1 MRLRVRLAV
10 LVAATLTLA
19 ACAGPGKPVV
29 QHEEDGPLILDLAPA
44 EFSQLD
50 GWAGDDHAAALATYV
65 ISCDKIEAKAA
76 DAPMGGS
83 ASMGLAGAWQ
93 EICAIARGTR
103 PQDARIFFETWFRP
117 WLATASGQPDGLF
130 TGYYEPQ
137 LHGSLTPDAT
147 YRYPLYA
154 VPQEENLPDR
164 AAIDAGALAGK
175 GLELVWVDSAVDSF
189 FLHIQGSGRVALD
202 DGGELRIGYAGKNGH
217 EYFAIRHE
225 LVDRGALKPEEITAQ
240 SIRAWLNDHP
250 DEAFAVM
257 ATNPS
262 YTFFRILEG
271 PGPVGAQGVPLTPG
285 RSLAIDRAHLALG
298 VPVWLETTLVD
309 GTPWERLMV
318 TQDTGGAIKGP
329 VRGDIF
335 FGHGAEA
342 EWHAGQMQ
350 HMGRT
355 WLLLPHLLSADV
367 LAYLQP

>member
-1 MRLRVRLAV
+1 MRVGVRLAV

-19 ACAGPGKPVV
+19 ACAGPGKPAV
-29 QHEEDGPLILDLAPA
+29 QHEEDGPLILHLAPA

-93 EICAIARGTR
+93 EICSIARGTR

-117 WLATASGQPDGLF
+117 WLASASGQPDGLF

-189 FLHIQGSGRVALD
+189 FLHIQGSGRVTLD
-202 DGGELRIGYAGKNGH
+202 DGSELRIGYAGKNGH

-309 GTPWERLMV
+309 GTPWERLMI

-335 FGHGAEA
+335 FGHGPEA

-350 HMGRT
+350 HVGRT
-355 WLLLPHLLSADV
+355 WLLLPHLLSSDA
-367 LAYLQP
+367 LASLQP

>member
-1 MRLRVRLAV
+1 MRTCARLAV
-10 LVAATLTLA
+10 LVTATLTLA
-19 ACAGPGKPVV
+19 ACAGSNIPAV
-29 QHEEDGPLILDLAPA
+29 QQGDDVPLELELAPA
-44 EFSQLD
+44 SFAELD

-65 ISCDKIEAKAA
+65 ISCDQIERKDAT
-76 DAPMGGS
+76 APMGGS

-93 EICAIARGTR
+93 EICAIARRTA
-103 PQDARIFFETWFRP
+103 PQDARAFFETWFRP
-117 WLATASGQPDGLF
+117 WHASASGEPKGLF

-175 GLELVWVDSAVDSF
+175 GLELVWVNSPVDSF
-189 FLHIQGSGRVALD
+189 FLHIQGSGRVTLD
-202 DGGELRIGYAGKNGH
+202 DGSELRIGYAGKNGH
-217 EYFAIRHE
+217 EYFSIRHE
-225 LVDRGALKPEEITAQ
+225 LVDRGAIKPEDITAQ
-240 SIRAWLNDHP
+240 SIRAWLNEHP
-250 DEAFAVM
+250 DDAFAVM

-335 FGHGAEA
+335 FGHGADA

-350 HMGRT
+350 HEGQT
-355 WLLLPHLLSADV
+355 WLLLPHLLSSDA
-367 LAYLQP
+367 LASLQP